1 MDESQIAAA
10 EMVERPWIDIAYERS
25 AQTHE
30 FTSEADDELLPAEW
44 VARIA
49 KHLGRSV
56 STNPETFRQEMVVVG
71 ALALAA
77 IESFDR
83 TRVSNG

>member
-1 MDESQIAAA
+1 MQHHELKHLVALEDVIAARA
-10 EMVERPWIDIAYERS
+10 AQRFEFGERE
-25 AQTHE
+25 
-30 FTSEADDELLPAEW
+30 DDTLQPAEW

-49 KHLGRSV
+49 KHLGRAV
-56 STNPETFRQEMVVVG
+56 SQDPDAYRQQLVVVG

-83 TRVSNG
+83 RGGESYGSH